1 MSDDFQVEKFSTFF
15 FCKLVLQTQIY
26 QKNLNSTFNIVLL
39 KFICYNVICIIMNS
53 GVLCMNKKMIVIE
66 GLDGSG
72 KSTQVELLKSKLQ
85 DNNIELRQI
94 KLPDYENKSSTLV
107 KMYLNGEFGSNPAD
121 VNIYSASLFYAVD
134 RYASYKNIWGD
145 DYNKGTLILADRYTT
160 SNAVHQTVKLPKEE
174 WDKYLD
180 WLFHTEYEMME
191 IPKPDAVIYLDMDV
205 DISQR
210 LMSKRYNGEE
220 TKKDVHEANVGYLK
234 ACREAALYAAN
245 RFGWN
250 VVKCFEGDEP
260 LSIEEIGNTIY
271 SIIKE
276 IL

>member
-1 MSDDFQVEKFSTFF
+1 MGY
-15 FCKLVLQTQIY
+15 I
-26 QKNLNSTFNIVLL
+26 
-39 KFICYNVICIIMNS
+39 
-53 GVLCMNKKMIVIE
+53 IVIE
-66 GLDGSG
+66 GTDGSG
-72 KSTQVELLKSKLQ
+72 KKTQTGKLYERLLSEGYNVIMQ
-85 DNNIELRQI
+85 SFPNYD
-94 KLPDYENKSSTLV
+94 SMSAGGV
-107 KMYLNGEFGSNPAD
+107 KMYLNGEFGSNPSD

-145 DYNKGTLILADRYTT
+145 DYNNGTLILADRYTT
-160 SNAVHQTVKLPKEE
+160 SNAVHQTVKLPKED
-174 WDKYLD
+174 WDKYLE

-234 ACREAALYAAN
+234 ACREAALYTAEKFN
-245 RFGWN
+245 WN
-250 VVKCFEGDEP
+250 VVKCFDGDEP

-271 SIIKE
+271 NIVEE